1 MFESFQENEQPQHE
15 QEQVKTAVFSIVLGN
30 VDNLSSVYMWAL
42 CFKQTANTNKYQWQR
57 NSSGAWEYPDFL
69 QGHDGSQYKQN
80 NKYIVS
86 MVHKSKR
93 THKKKNQALYSR
105 PLGKTYIA
113 TSPQTSAF
121 LIQKNWL
128 LLWECLSNK
137 RDRKAHKWNSCPQ
150 ETSRNDTDN
159 I

>member
-42 CFKQTANTNKYQWQR
+42 CFKQTANTNKYQWQC

-80 NKYIVS
+80 NKYVVS
-86 MVHKSKR
+86 MFHKSKR
-93 THKKKNQALYSR
+93 TQKTNKAGHNR
-105 PLGKTYIA
+105 PLGKKIYCEITPNLGFPYQEKLVA
-113 TSPQTSAF
+113 SLRMFVQ
-121 LIQKNWL
+121 QKRP
-128 LLWECLSNK
+128 K
-137 RDRKAHKWNSCPQ
+137 G
-150 ETSRNDTDN
+150 T
-159 I
+159 